1 MESKDIF
8 ARLAA
13 AEDKS
18 SQQGETSDKDDSFL
32 VVVGPKNSGKTS
44 LVMYFLNPNKR
55 KLMLHHIRHL
65 TRVLQWTSPNQQQL
79 LTTFM
84 RVAQCQG
91 VTEKLLRT
99 FGNWVKYSRLL
110 VLIAHPNDVAS
121 SKKVLDLLKVPLSP
135 ERLPKSA
142 LMLVLDLSAPGE
154 VVPSLVYW
162 VNLIRKLLADT
173 PSGFT
178 TEQALAKYGSTHP
191 DRREV
196 SPIPLPLLIVGS
208 KYDTFRDEDSVK
220 RKGLVQAV
228 RYIAHSIGATVVFTS
243 VKDKALATQFRA
255 TLSAAVYSTE
265 AKTTKEVEKGLFI
278 PAGTDTFEEIGL
290 PKGAR
295 PADLEDANWDKR
307 MRLWTK
313 AAAELYASNGVKET
327 ADEEEKDEAEDKFPE
342 PTIDALRK
350 QKREELR
357 RYKEK
362 KTEKKPAKKEAKD

>member
-18 SQQGETSDKDDSFL
+18 SQQGETGDKDDSFL

-44 LVMYFLNPNKR
+44 LVMYFLNPNKLDEPKPTAALDYVYARRAVPGSNR
-55 KLMLHHIRHL
+55 KAVAHIWEL
-65 TRVLQWTSPNQQQL
+65 
-79 LTTFM
+79 
-84 RVAQCQG
+84 
-91 VTEKLLRT
+91 
-99 FGNWVKYSRLL
+99 
-110 VLIAHPNDVAS
+110 AS